1 MATSRQPFT
10 VYGLLRTSQSAAPL
24 DAPAVAA
31 SLLAFVVVYFIVF
44 SAGAGYILKLM
55 SHPPHPGEPGLEPT
69 ADHPVRTAG
78 ITPAP
83 GITVHRAS
91 EGDAS

>member
-1 MATSRQPFT
+1 M
-10 VYGLLRTSQSAAPL
+10 
-24 DAPAVAA
+24 
-31 SLLAFVVVYFIVF
+31 VVYFIVF

-55 SHPPHPGEPGLEPT
+55 SHPPHPGEPGLEP
-69 ADHPVRTAG
+69 APDHPVRTAG